1 MALSMA
7 LCGAKNKT
15 STQLKHLSNEKIFEI
30 NKNYLESLARLN
42 KSGYVINVIN
52 KLYSKKGLNL
62 NQEFIDNLHKFYDSE
77 LELLDFNNPY
87 ESAKLINEFLVKKTD
102 NKIQNLIDPYIINDL
117 TKLLLL
123 NATYFK
129 GKWLNHFPQKQTY
142 QEDFYLK
149 DGSTVKVDMMKLL
162 NKDFLYKINPGGI
175 TALTC
180 EIPYVG
186 DSLSMTLIL
195 PHEGISLE
203 EVEAQL
209 TSDVLKQIMY
219 YNKNMYVGKVNIY
232 LPKFKLDFKEE
243 VINFLV

>member
-1 MALSMA
+1 
-7 LCGAKNKT
+7 
-15 STQLKHLSNEKIFEI
+15 
-30 NKNYLESLARLN
+30 
-42 KSGYVINVIN
+42 
-52 KLYSKKGLNL
+52 
-62 NQEFIDNLHKFYDSE
+62 
-77 LELLDFNNPY
+77 
-87 ESAKLINEFLVKKTD
+87 
-102 NKIQNLIDPYIINDL
+102 
-117 TKLLLL
+117 
-123 NATYFK
+123 
-129 GKWLNHFPQKQTY
+129 
-142 QEDFYLK
+142 
-149 DGSTVKVDMMKLL
+149 MMKLL